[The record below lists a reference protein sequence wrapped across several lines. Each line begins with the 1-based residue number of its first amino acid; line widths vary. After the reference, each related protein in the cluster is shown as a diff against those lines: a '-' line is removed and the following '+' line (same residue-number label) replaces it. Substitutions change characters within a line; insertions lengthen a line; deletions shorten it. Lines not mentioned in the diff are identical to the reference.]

1 MCVVRV
7 GTRQYGTRKLVYIY
21 IEIWFSKTI
30 KLTIFGILRKNLNLF
45 LSLSIANV
53 GSVFYLFIKLVWW
66 YFFNSAEIFAMTKN
80 VYSFIIINI
89 KIVIESERTAEA
101 AATAHNRFAP
111 IDRI

>member
-1 MCVVRV
+1 
-7 GTRQYGTRKLVYIY
+7 
-21 IEIWFSKTI
+21 
-30 KLTIFGILRKNLNLF
+30 
-45 LSLSIANV
+45 
-53 GSVFYLFIKLVWW
+53 
-66 YFFNSAEIFAMTKN
+66 MTKN

>member
-7 GTRQYGTRKLVYIY
+7 GTRQYGTRKLVYIC

-53 GSVFYLFIKLVWW
+53 GSVFFIYLLSWFDG
-66 YFFNSAEIFAMTKN
+66 IFLIAPKN
-80 VYSFIIINI
+80 LRWQKMCI
-89 KIVIESERTAEA
+89 
-101 AATAHNRFAP
+101 HL
-111 IDRI
+111 